1 LIRWA
6 ALLAKVEPAVHP
18 WRCNCNQRIYKSS
31 LQGCSSSRTASTVSV
46 ALQLHPQAEPD
57 VKASDCKPMAAVA
70 NTKSVA
76 IIERRIVDWLFIVL
90 S

>member
-1 LIRWA
+1 
-6 ALLAKVEPAVHP
+6 
-18 WRCNCNQRIYKSS
+18 
-31 LQGCSSSRTASTVSV
+31 
-46 ALQLHPQAEPD
+46 
-57 VKASDCKPMAAVA
+57 VKANDCKPMAAVA

>member
-1 LIRWA
+1 
-6 ALLAKVEPAVHP
+6 
-18 WRCNCNQRIYKSS
+18 
-31 LQGCSSSRTASTVSV
+31 
-46 ALQLHPQAEPD
+46 

>member
-31 LQGCSSSRTASTVSV
+31 LQGCSSSRLLERLAWSNNNWVPN
-46 ALQLHPQAEPD
+46 LEP
-57 VKASDCKPMAAVA
+57 CKPMAAVA